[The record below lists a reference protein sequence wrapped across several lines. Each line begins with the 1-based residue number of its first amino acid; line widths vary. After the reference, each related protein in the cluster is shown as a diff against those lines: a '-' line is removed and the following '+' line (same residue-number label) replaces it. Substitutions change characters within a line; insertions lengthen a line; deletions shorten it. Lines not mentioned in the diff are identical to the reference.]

1 MPYKT
6 PPARIRNLIPAK
18 HGQELWTNVVN
29 SQLKAGK
36 SESVAMAS
44 AWAALKE
51 ADYVKSGDKW
61 VRKSSPTVSSV
72 HVPSTELDKEETYRA
87 PAGARATAARAIR
100 WKEKYGDQV
109 KGGTQVGWTRASQL
123 ANNENLSRET
133 VARMAS
139 FFARHKGNE
148 KVAPIYQD
156 EPWRDAGHVAWLL
169 WGGDAGAEWS
179 RRVMDN
185 MKKRQ
190 IDDHTF
196 SDPDSARMASMNLGL
211 EGRIHVTIEEGQQG
225 FYRPGK
231 DEDEYEMALEQI
243 AGIESEP
250 EEASQEKSDLIERVI
265 AAIINVAMEH
275 ETVNKR
281 ASAEILKVDE
291 ERRLIWAWAYVST
304 QDGKLLTDT
313 QGDSIEPDEMEKMAT
328 DFMLDARTAK
338 AMHAG
343 EGVGEFVHSM
353 PLTKEIMDAF
363 GIYSD
368 CEGWITCLKVN
379 SDEAWSDY
387 KSGKYTGLSI
397 GGRADKE
404 KVK

>member
-6 PPARIRNLIPAK
+6 PPARIRNLIPAE
-18 HGQELWTNVVN
+18 HGQRLWTNVVN
-29 SQLKAGK
+29 SQLKSGK

-51 ADYVKSGDKW
+51 DGYIKTDGKW
-61 VRKSSPTVSSV
+61 VKKSSPTVSSV
-72 HVPSTELDKEETYRA
+72 HVPSADMGKEETYRA
-87 PAGARATAARAIR
+87 PAGARAAAARAIR
-100 WKEKYGDQV
+100 WKEKYGDKV
-109 KGGTQVGWTRASQL
+109 KGGTQVGWTRARQL

-133 VARMAS
+133 VARMES
-139 FFARHKGNE
+139 FFARHDGNQ
-148 KVAPIYQD
+148 KVAPIYRD
-156 EPWRDAGHVAWLL
+156 EPYKDAGHVAWLL
-169 WGGDAGAEWS
+169 WGGDAGKEWS
-179 RRVMDN
+179 QRIMSN

-211 EGRIHVTIEEGQQG
+211 DGRIHVTIEEGQQG

-231 DEDEYEMALEQI
+231 DEDEYEMALERI
-243 AGIESEP
+243 AGIEPEP
-250 EEASQEKSDLIERVI
+250 QEPSQEKTDLIERVI
-265 AAIINVAMEH
+265 AAIISATMDH

-291 ERRLIWAWAYVST
+291 DRRLIWAWAYVST
-304 QDGKLLTDT
+304 EDGKLLTDT
-313 QGDSIEPDEMEKMAT
+313 QGDSIEPDDMEKMAT

-338 AMHAG
+338 AMHDG
-343 EGVGEFVHSM
+343 DGIGEFVHSM
-353 PLTKEIMDAF
+353 PLTNEIMKAF
-363 GIYSD
+363 GIHSD
-368 CEGWITCLKVN
+368 REGWITCLKVN

-404 KVK
+404 KVE

>member
-1 MPYKT
+1 
-6 PPARIRNLIPAK
+6 
-18 HGQELWTNVVN
+18 
-29 SQLKAGK
+29 
-36 SESVAMAS
+36 
-44 AWAALKE
+44 
-51 ADYVKSGDKW
+51 
-61 VRKSSPTVSSV
+61 
-72 HVPSTELDKEETYRA
+72 
-87 PAGARATAARAIR
+87 
-100 WKEKYGDQV
+100 
-109 KGGTQVGWTRASQL
+109 
-123 ANNENLSRET
+123 
-133 VARMAS
+133 MAS

-148 KVAPIYQD
+148 KVDPKYKD

-179 RRVMDN
+179 RRIMDS

-196 SDPDSARMASMNLGL
+196 SDPDSARMASVNLGL
-211 EGRIHVTIEEGQQG
+211 DGRIHVTIEEGQQG

-250 EEASQEKSDLIERVI
+250 EEPSQEKSDLIERVI

-275 ETVNKR
+275 DIVNKR

-304 QDGKLLTDT
+304 EDGKLLTDT
-313 QGDSIEPDEMEKMAT
+313 QGDSIEPAEMEKMAT

-343 EGVGEFVHSM
+343 DGVGEFVHSM

-368 CEGWITCLKVN
+368 REGWITCLKVN
-379 SDEAWSDY
+379 SDDAWSDY